1 MTKLTSRSVAL
12 LASALIVGAARAQ
25 SDTPWAGVYAGPN
38 AGAGRNSTCNNWT
51 PNGATIGPA
60 IASALDNR
68 NCPSGGAFVG
78 GVQFGYNVQYRKLI
92 LGLGAD
98 YDAWSATNH
107 NRSLKYSGEVFPPGT
122 YNFSGN
128 LSPKS
133 FGVIGPRI
141 GYAGLQWL
149 PYVRVGAIIT
159 TGSPYSTLSY
169 TPTGAT
175 KPAVSF
181 TGGKNFTTTGWVAGG
196 GAEYGFNGPWS
207 LTVEYLRANLGKGSD
222 FTATCNGSA
231 SACAAFSGISFDS
244 IHNGVTASVFRIG
257 INYWFGYWEP

>member
-1 MTKLTSRSVAL
+1 
-12 LASALIVGAARAQ
+12 
-25 SDTPWAGVYAGPN
+25 
-38 AGAGRNSTCNNWT
+38 
-51 PNGATIGPA
+51 
-60 IASALDNR
+60 
-68 NCPSGGAFVG
+68 
-78 GVQFGYNVQYRKLI
+78 
-92 LGLGAD
+92 
-98 YDAWSATNH
+98 
-107 NRSLKYSGEVFPPGT
+107 
-122 YNFSGN
+122 
-128 LSPKS
+128 
-133 FGVIGPRI
+133 
-141 GYAGLQWL
+141 
-149 PYVRVGAIIT
+149 VGAIIT

-222 FTATCNGSA
+222 FNATCNGSA

-244 IHNGVTASVFRIG
+244 IHNSVTANIFRIG